1 MIFENTLPLL
11 CKLQACL
18 VFHYRLCYCILL
30 YFVEFLKSIQYNI
43 AVAGENQTSDVCQ
56 LMWGGCLTHSS
67 WMATLGKGKR

>member
-56 LMWGGCLTHSS
+56 LM
-67 WMATLGKGKR
+67 